1 MTWNFKLFI
10 YNFLFKKLITLIVN
24 TTQVKEVY
32 QKSLFTLLTSK
43 SEAFGMSVVES
54 MVLGTPVLTYNC
66 SQGVADLQSA
76 TPEMLFNPSVGE
88 LTNKMRYFLTN
99 PEILEGIGRR
109 GQDYVIGNYA
119 EDVIVQKW
127 YALFKKLEDKKGI
140 T

>member
-1 MTWNFKLFI
+1 
-10 YNFLFKKLITLIVN
+10 
-24 TTQVKEVY
+24 
-32 QKSLFTLLTSK
+32 
-43 SEAFGMSVVES
+43 MSVVES

>member
-1 MTWNFKLFI
+1 MTKR
-10 YNFLFKKLITLIVN
+10 ITLKGK

-109 GQDYVIGNYA
+109 GQEYVIVNYA